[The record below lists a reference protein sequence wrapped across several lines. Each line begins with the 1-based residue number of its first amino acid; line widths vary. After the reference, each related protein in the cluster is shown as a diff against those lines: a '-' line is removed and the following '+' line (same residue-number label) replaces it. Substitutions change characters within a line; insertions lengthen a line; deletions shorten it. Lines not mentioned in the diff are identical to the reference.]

1 MLEKE
6 VNANPSSDGFIFDG
20 FPRTTH
26 QAMALDDFLNS
37 ISSEISLMIALEV
50 PKDELIQ
57 RLLSRG
63 KESQRADDQNKSI
76 IENRI
81 RVYLEQTAVVANHYM
96 AQDKYCS
103 VNGSGAIHEITER
116 LFQAIDQ

>member
-1 MLEKE
+1 L
-6 VNANPSSDGFIFDG
+6 
-20 FPRTTH
+20 
-26 QAMALDDFLNS
+26 ALDEFLNS

-57 RLLSRG
+57 RLLLRG
-63 KESQRADDQNKSI
+63 KESQRADDQDKSI

-103 VNGSGAIHEITER
+103 VNGLGAIHEITER